1 MSELRESNNL
11 FFTVHH
17 AESFIHEM
25 GSRINLVSKSV
36 NNKFLVWLHVQQLQK
51 KILPTWLL
59 NFSIWHLMTGS
70 DLVND
75 LKKKP
80 SGIPR
85 IINQFEIFTKVFWKK
100 ANANNFCPVVKRLP
114 GHGAWKIFY
123 LMEITHISF
132 LTFGLALFLSQSNF
146 KHTMSFLF
154 FGIQLRTTALFC
166 LLLLFHGEMSG
177 INTIII
183 HVVCSKQYLLLLFS

>member
-1 MSELRESNNL
+1 M
-11 FFTVHH
+11 HH

-36 NNKFLVWLHVQQLQK
+36 NNKFPVWLHVQQLQK
-51 KILPTWLL
+51 KILPTGLL
-59 NFSIWHLMTGS
+59 NLSIWHLMTGS

-80 SGIPR
+80 PGIPR
-85 IINQFEIFTKVFWKK
+85 IINQIW
-100 ANANNFCPVVKRLP
+100 NFYKSILEEGNCKPFLPCCQRLL
-114 GHGAWKIFY
+114 GHGAWKIIY

-154 FGIQLRTTALFC
+154 FGIQLRTKALFC
-166 LLLLFHGEMSG
+166 LLLLFCGEMSG

-183 HVVCSKQYLLLLFS
+183 HGICSKQYLLLLFS